1 MAPVTVFFSYSH
13 RDEKLRDKLALH
25 LSLLQKQGVIQSWH
39 DRKITAGMEWAQ
51 AIDDNL
57 NTADIILLLISDN
70 FLASDYC
77 YDIEMQRAMERHEA
91 KEALVVP
98 IILKPVDW
106 SGAPFGKLQAFP
118 KDAKPVTK
126 WSNRDEAFTNIAQ
139 GIRTVA
145 NTLRERPLT
154 VSKTAPVTT
163 KLQIHGWKHQ
173 ASDQLP
179 DVELDWTPYFNIDAK
194 PQRQVA
200 DRQTWHTILLPQL
213 QQVRDQLT
221 GGRANLTLDIQGL
234 LPLSAALI
242 IGTVFQDA
250 AGYTLQTTQRTVGNN
265 QIWRSSTSP
274 SSLKF
279 KIIEEHG
286 IPGDNLL
293 MIMAIS
299 GSSWAEMQNFY
310 TNSKPLFN
318 AIIYAEP
325 ETGTGEQ
332 ALQSDADAIALAL
345 HAKTLIQHYRAQYQA
360 NRTHLIFYTPMG
372 FCLFLGS
379 RLRLVGDV
387 IPYERVA
394 NGIYQPSIELQT
406 G

>member
-1 MAPVTVFFSYSH
+1 M
-13 RDEKLRDKLALH
+13 
-25 LSLLQKQGVIQSWH
+25 
-39 DRKITAGMEWAQ
+39 
-51 AIDDNL
+51 
-57 NTADIILLLISDN
+57 
-70 FLASDYC
+70 
-77 YDIEMQRAMERHEA
+77 
-91 KEALVVP
+91 
-98 IILKPVDW
+98 
-106 SGAPFGKLQAFP
+106 
-118 KDAKPVTK
+118 
-126 WSNRDEAFTNIAQ
+126 NIAQ

-145 NTLRERPLT
+145 NTLRERPPT
-154 VSKTAPVTT
+154 VSKAAPVTA

-173 ASDQLP
+173 AADQLP
-179 DVELDWTPYFNIDAK
+179 DVELDWTPYFNLDAR

-200 DRQTWHTILLPQL
+200 DLQTWHTILLPQL
-213 QQVRDQLT
+213 KQVRDQLT

-265 QIWRSSTSP
+265 QIWRSNASP

-279 KIIEEHG
+279 KVVEEHG
-286 IPGDNLL
+286 TPGDDLL
-293 MIMAIS
+293 MIFAIS
-299 GSSWAEMQNFY
+299 GSSWAEMGTVY
-310 TNSKPLFN
+310 THSKEQFN
-318 AIIYAEP
+318 AMIYVEP

-332 ALQSDADAIALAL
+332 SLGSDADAIALAL
-345 HAKTLIQHYRAQYQA
+345 HAKTLIQHYRDQYQA
-360 NRTHLIFYTPMG
+360 KRIHLIFYTPMG

-394 NGIYQPSIELQT
+394 YGIYQPSAELQT